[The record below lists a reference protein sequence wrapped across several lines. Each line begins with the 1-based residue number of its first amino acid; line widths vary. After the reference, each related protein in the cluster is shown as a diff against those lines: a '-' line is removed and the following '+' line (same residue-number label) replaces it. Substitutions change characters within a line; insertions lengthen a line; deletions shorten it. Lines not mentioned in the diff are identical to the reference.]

1 MSSKHWLAFALRLCW
16 REFKAGE
23 LNVLLG
29 AVIIAIASHT
39 AIGFFTDRIDKAMN
53 YRARDLIG
61 ADTVL
66 QSPRP
71 VAKAWLDDAHQAHL
85 RVSEVLLF
93 SSVVLHAQNM
103 LLVSVKAVDQHY
115 PLKAG
120 LKTSTNPYAQAEETR
135 HGPRVG
141 EAWVESRV
149 LNELDMH
156 IGQQLTL
163 GAITLTVSR
172 VLYFEP
178 DRGSSFYGFAPR
190 VMIHSADL
198 PRADLLQ
205 DGSRVDYQYLFSG
218 EENAIAAFAAKI
230 QAQLTPGQNFLNPG
244 QQQPTVGQALTRA
257 QRFMGLAS
265 LLAVVLAAV
274 AIAVSAGHYSQ
285 RHYDSTALLRCMGCK
300 QNSVF
305 FIHVLQLLLVSSIG
319 CALGCALGW
328 SAHYAFIILLRDW
341 LPDVLPAPGWR
352 VVFTGWVLAYVVVL
366 GFALPSLLRLRAV
379 SPLRVLRKELEPLPM
394 SAWLVYGGALVLIL
408 LLMWFYTGQWLMA
421 LSVLAGVLAVVLLTL
436 LVVGAIFL
444 VLEKSTLRFSSAMWV
459 GLRNVLRRKKAAAG
473 QTLAFGLTLMAML
486 VVLFLRT
493 QLLSE
498 WQASLP
504 DNTPNHFVIN
514 ILPEKLAEF
523 ESYLQSKHIAV
534 SALYPMSR
542 GRLITVNGV
551 PVTQA
556 VSKEEKNN
564 ESLNRELNLS
574 WSAQMGA
581 DNRLL
586 AGAWWDPAHKPKQ
599 PEVSIEARLAKKLG
613 IQVGDRLGF
622 FTGGQEWQATVKS
635 IRSVKWESF
644 QPNFYFLFDPRSVG
658 HLPASYMTSFYLSH
672 DQKNLLK
679 EMVRHFPAISV
690 FEMDAILVQ
699 LQSIVKQVSL
709 AIEYVLIFVLAA
721 GFMVTLA
728 SVQAS
733 MQARLQEAALL
744 RTLGA
749 SGLLIRRSQ
758 WSEFACIGWVAGLV
772 AVAGTELINYVVTT
786 HLLSMDYQPWWLAC
800 LLLPWLSALL
810 IASMGLYSSRKVLAE
825 SPMRILR
832 DT

>member
-1 MSSKHWLAFALRLCW
+1 MTINHWLVFAVRMCW

-29 AVIIAIASHT
+29 ALIIAIISHT
-39 AIGFFTDRIDKAMN
+39 AIGFFTDRLDKAMT

-71 VAKAWLDDAHQAHL
+71 VAKAWLDEARQADL
-85 RVSEVLLF
+85 RISEVLLF
-93 SSVVLHAQNM
+93 SSVVLHGDNM

-120 LKTSTNPYAQAEETR
+120 LKTSISPYAEAEETR

-141 EAWVESRV
+141 EAWVENRV
-149 LNELDMH
+149 LNELDMQ
-156 IGQQLTL
+156 IGQQLSL
-163 GAITLTVSR
+163 GSSTFTVSR
-172 VLYFEP
+172 VLNFEP
-178 DRGSSFYGFAPR
+178 DRGSSFYGFTPR

-198 PRADLLQ
+198 AQAELLQ

-218 EENAIAAFAAKI
+218 EENAIAEFAAKR
-230 QAQLTPGQNFLNPG
+230 QTQLTPGQNFLSPG
-244 QQQPTVGQALTRA
+244 QQQPTLGNALTRA

-265 LLAVVLAAV
+265 ALAVVLAAV
-274 AIAVSAGHYSQ
+274 AIAVSAGHYSL
-285 RHYDSTALLRCMGCK
+285 RHYDSAALLRCMGCK
-300 QNSVF
+300 QNAVF
-305 FIHVLQLLLVSSIG
+305 FIHVVQLLLVSTLA
-319 CALGCALGW
+319 CVLGTALGW
-328 SAHYAFIILLRDW
+328 SAHHAFIILLRAW
-341 LPDVLPAPGWR
+341 LPDVLPTPGWR
-352 VVFTGWVLAYVVVL
+352 VVFSGWALAYGLVL
-366 GFALPSLLRLRAV
+366 GFALPSLLRLREV
-379 SPLRVLRKELEPLPM
+379 SPLRVLRKELEPLPI
-394 SAWLVYGGALVLIL
+394 SAWLVYGGAFIFIF
-408 LLMWFYTGQWLMA
+408 LLMWFYTGQSLLA
-421 LSVLAGVLAVVLLTL
+421 LSVLAGVLGVVLLTFL
-436 LVVGAIFL
+436 LVGGIFCL
-444 VLEKSTLRFSSAMWV
+444 LEKSVLRFSSTTWV
-459 GLRNVLRRKKAAAG
+459 GLRNVLRRKNAAVA

-493 QLLSE
+493 HLLSE

-514 ILPEKLAEF
+514 ILPEDLSAF
-523 ESYLQSKHIAV
+523 EHYLQTRSISV

-542 GRLITVNGV
+542 GRLISINGV

-556 VSKEEKNN
+556 VSKEEKDN

-574 WSAQMGA
+574 WSEHMGA

-586 AGAWWDPAHKPKQ
+586 AGEWWDSTRSPEQ

-644 QPNFYFLFDPRSVG
+644 QPNFYFLFDPRSIE
-658 HLPASYMTSFYLSH
+658 HLPATYMTSLYLAPS
-672 DQKNLLK
+672 QKIVLK
-679 EMVRHFPAISV
+679 EMVKAFPAISV
-690 FEMDAILVQ
+690 FEMDAILLQ
-699 LQSIVKQVSL
+699 LKSIVKQVSL
-709 AIEYVLIFVLAA
+709 AIEYVLLFVLLA

-728 SVQAS
+728 SIQAS
-733 MQARLQEAALL
+733 LQARLQEAALM

-749 SGLLIRRSQ
+749 SRRLIRRGQ
-758 WSEFACIGWVAGLV
+758 WSEFACIGFVAGLV
-772 AVAGTELINYVVTT
+772 AVAGTELIHYLIATY
-786 HLLSMDYQPWWLAC
+786 LLSMDYQTWWTAC
-800 LLLPWLSALL
+800 LLLPLLSALL
-810 IASMGLYSSRKVLAE
+810 IASMGWYGSRKVLSE

-832 DT
+832 DA